1 MTSLRIFVRILKK
14 ESVVEVERHPKICS
28 CFQTLPKQM
37 MRKHNP
43 KSIVTPSTMK
53 LSTLALAALMGAAHA
68 QQQEAGFYKKVSQ
81 LRGAEASIPQGE
93 LTGNDDIDQ
102 KMLAMCQQQDD
113 SSCATNDDCVW
124 CECEAVPSSCFS
136 KQAAHLLPD
145 RVYTCAFSSSDA
157 AAAKNTESISEKLEE
172 EAEEAVEEVEKSWQ
186 ATAEKATKV
195 QSFLMEGVELN
206 LAADEV
212 AGDFCDAS
220 SPLSLAG
227 YMNGEFLNIASFNL
241 LSYDSR

>member
-1 MTSLRIFVRILKK
+1 
-14 ESVVEVERHPKICS
+14 
-28 CFQTLPKQM
+28 
-37 MRKHNP
+37 
-43 KSIVTPSTMK
+43 MK
-53 LSTLALAALMGAAHA
+53 LSTLALATLTMGTAHA
-68 QQQEAGFYKKVSQ
+68 QHQRAEFYKKVSQ
-81 LRGAEASIPQGE
+81 LRGAESSIPQ
-93 LTGNDDIDQ
+93 TKVTDNDNNIDQ
-102 KMLAMCQQQDD
+102 KMLAMCQQTQDD
-113 SSCATNDDCVW
+113 TSCSANENCVW

-157 AAAKNTESISEKLEE
+157 TAAESISEKLEE
-172 EAEEAVEEVEKSWQ
+172 VVEEAVEEVEKSWK

-206 LAADEV
+206 LASDEV

-227 YMNGEFLNIASFNL
+227 YMNGEFILYSSSFHVIYFSNILTSYLLLPLTNMRASQGKQV
-241 LSYDSR
+241 